1 MVRRHIG
8 LVALL
13 LVGMYAAAFVHQ
25 VLPHD
30 HAHGDGTFCALCVLL
45 AGVGLTVA
53 LLALALLDAPWIL
66 GGLCWPVPPRRRSCW
81 RLPFVRGPPA
91 ASF

>member
-13 LVGMYAAAFVHQ
+13 LVVLYAAAVVHQ

-30 HAHGDGTFCALCVLL
+30 HAHGDGSSCALCVLL
-45 AGVGLTVA
+45 AGLVLAFGVFV
-53 LLALALLDAPWIL
+53 LLRDAPR
-66 GGLCWPVPPRRRSCW
+66 GVPGFCLAARFPHRPSW
-81 RLPFVRGPPA
+81 RLPFVRGPPV
-91 ASF
+91 SPF

>member
-1 MVRRHIG
+1 MLRRHIG

-13 LVGMYAAAFVHQ
+13 LVGLYAAAIVHQ

-30 HAHGDGTFCALCVLL
+30 HAIGDGSSCALCVLL
-45 AGVGLTVA
+45 AGLV
-53 LLALALLDAPWIL
+53 LAFGVFVLLLDAPR
-66 GGLCWPVPPRRRSCW
+66 GVPGFCLPARLPHRPPW

-91 ASF
+91 PSF